1 MHIPGSMLQNT
12 VCTATLVISAASLVA
27 AVYFAGKA
35 KTRPSAVRFGAITA
49 LIFAAQMMNFPIMGG
64 VSGHLLGGVLAAA
77 LLGVPFGVLA
87 VGLVVAIQALLLG
100 DGGIDALGAN
110 ILNMAVLGA
119 GMGGVLYTWLR
130 ARRQGAFSMAIAAWS
145 SVMLAALAV
154 SLELALGG
162 RVTFLEVAPAML
174 GVHALIGVGEA
185 VLSVLL
191 YALLSTGITQTN
203 ARAGGMVPLG
213 FAAVLV
219 LFSPFASALP
229 DGLEWVAAQQG
240 LLPAA
245 VSQVYSGSAGMAGLF
260 GLLVSFAA
268 AWSAMYFIGR
278 FAVRR
283 TDR

>member
-1 MHIPGSMLQNT
+1 MHIPGSLLQNT

-27 AVYFAGKA
+27 AVHFAGKA
-35 KTRPSAVRFGAITA
+35 KDRPSAVRFGAITA
-49 LIFAAQMMNFPIMGG
+49 LIFAAQMMNFPIMSG

-77 LLGVPFGVLA
+77 LLGVPFGVMA
-87 VGLVVAIQALLLG
+87 VGLVVAVQALLLG
-100 DGGIDALGAN
+100 DGGIDALGSN
-110 ILNMAVLGA
+110 LLNMAVLGA
-119 GMGGVLYTWLR
+119 GMGGALYTGLR
-130 ARRQGAFSMAIAAWS
+130 ARWPGAFSMAIAAWG

-191 YALLSTGITQTN
+191 YVLLSTGITPAN
-203 ARAGGMVPLG
+203 ARAGGMAPLG

-219 LFSPFASALP
+219 LFSPLASALP

-240 LLPAA
+240 LLPVP
-245 VSQVYSGSAGMAGLF
+245 VSQGYSGSAGMVGLF

-268 AWSAMYFIGR
+268 AWGAMHFIGR
-278 FAVRR
+278 FAVRG

>member
-12 VCTATLVISAASLVA
+12 VCTVTLAISAASLIA
-27 AVYFAGKA
+27 AVHFAGKA
-35 KTRPSAVRFGAITA
+35 KIRPTAVRFGAIAA

-87 VGLVVAIQALLLG
+87 VGLVVAVQALLLG

-119 GMGGVLYTWLR
+119 GMGGVLYTGLR
-130 ARRQGAFSMAIAAWS
+130 TRWQGAFSMAIAAWS

-162 RVTFLEVAPAML
+162 RVTFLEIAPAML
-174 GVHALIGVGEA
+174 GLHALIGIGEA
-185 VLSVLL
+185 VLSVLA
-191 YALLSTGITQTN
+191 YALLSTGITPAN
-203 ARAGGMVPLG
+203 ARAGGMAPLG

-245 VSQVYSGSAGMAGLF
+245 VSGGYSGSAGMASLF
-260 GLLVSFAA
+260 GLLASFAA

-283 TDR
+283 MDR